1 MPKLR
6 AYPPEDLPEA
16 TIESIIG
23 HIKDYQANHG
33 SLIKVIDSETEHSVR
48 LHPVGVSLFPTL
60 FPRELFDEAV
70 GLQRIYNELYCKV
83 AEDVRWLHDVTS
95 PLRDTEPLIDAL
107 WTVYEE
113 VQKRRC
119 NGSAQFPP
127 QNVSGGVFRSD
138 YMLHWQDDDDDI
150 DEEDTD
156 SNNTPNKEEGESELH
171 WMTKVTLKQVE
182 FNSYSCAGGAHAN
195 KVAEMHRFLVRRH
208 VYHDFPLGEDDMN
221 LQSTRENPIRQD
233 ALPKNKT
240 IDKIAYMLV
249 SALNE
254 YKSSSLT
261 TPSSHG
267 RPTAVLMVVQPH
279 NFNTTDERPIEY
291 ALWNWEDGGSP
302 IPSYRVE
309 WQNVLR
315 YTTLTE
321 TGQLLFHPEEG
332 LGKSIEI
339 GVVYHRAGY
348 EPKEYASDHG
358 IETRIRLE
366 LSRAIK
372 FPSVLG
378 HITTTKKVQ
387 QALAAPG
394 ALERWL
400 PPESAHKIRQTF
412 VEMYPLDDDTP
423 AGSKGIELATNADT
437 AENYILKPSL
447 EGGGHN
453 IYGDDIPDFL
463 ISIPRSQWSAYILM
477 ERICSPPGVFN
488 VLMSSEGID
497 ACDIVSELGIFGTC
511 LWRSVPNEDGG
522 QSTCEMIKNK
532 VGGWSFKTKDAFID
546 EMSVVKGF
554 GCFDTPCLVDQ

>member
-1 MPKLR
+1 MPKP
-6 AYPPEDLPEA
+6 YPPEDLPEA
-16 TIESIIG
+16 TIESIIT

-33 SLIKVIDSETEHSVR
+33 SLIKVIGSETEHSVR
-48 LHPVGVSLFPTL
+48 LHPIGVSVFPTL
-60 FPRELFDEAV
+60 FPQNLFDEAV
-70 GLQRIYNELYCKV
+70 ELQRLYNELYCKV
-83 AEDVRWLHDVTS
+83 AEDVQWLQEVTS
-95 PLRDTEPLIDAL
+95 PLRDTEPLVDAL

-113 VQKRRC
+113 VQKRRRD
-119 NGSAQFPP
+119 GSAQFPA

-138 YMLHWQDDDDDI
+138 YMLHWQDDCV
-150 DEEDTD
+150 DEDEDND
-156 SNNTPNKEEGESELH
+156 NGEEENSLP
-171 WMTKVTLKQVE
+171 WMNKVTLKQVE

-195 KVAEMHRFLVRRH
+195 KVADMHRFLVRRH
-208 VYHDFPLGEDDMN
+208 VYHDFPRGEDDMN
-221 LQSTRENPIRQD
+221 LQSTRENPIQQD
-233 ALPKNKT
+233 SLPRNKT
-240 IDKIAYMLV
+240 IDKIAYMLA
-249 SALNE
+249 SALSE
-254 YKSSSLT
+254 YESSS
-261 TPSSHG
+261 SSS
-267 RPTAVLMVVQPH
+267 RRQPTGVLMVVQPH

-302 IPSYRVE
+302 IPTYRVE
-309 WQNVLR
+309 WQDVLR

-321 TGQLLFHPEEG
+321 TGQLLFHPEEAQ
-332 LGKSIEI
+332 GKSIEI

-394 ALERWL
+394 GVLERWIT
-400 PPESAHKIRQTF
+400 PESAHKIRQTF
-412 VEMYPLDDDTP
+412 VKLYPLDDDTP
-423 AGSKGIELATNADT
+423 AGIKGVELATDDDT
-437 AENYILKPSL
+437 AVDYILKPSL

-463 ISIPRSQWSAYILM
+463 STIPRSQWSAYVLM
-477 ERICSPPGVFN
+477 ERICSPAGVFN
-488 VLMSSEGID
+488 VLMSSEGIVAGD
-497 ACDIVSELGIFGTC
+497 VVSELGIFGTC
-511 LWRSVPNEDGG
+511 LWRFLPNKEEGCP
-522 QSTCEMIKNK
+522 STCEMIKNK
-532 VGGWSFKTKDAFID
+532 VGGWSFKTKDAFVD

>member
-1 MPKLR
+1 MPKP
-6 AYPPEDLPEA
+6 YPPEDLPEA
-16 TIESIIG
+16 TIESIIA

-33 SLIKVIDSETEHSVR
+33 SLIKVIGSETEHSVR
-48 LHPVGVSLFPTL
+48 LHPVGVSVFPTL
-60 FPRELFDEAV
+60 FPRKLFDEAV
-70 GLQRIYNELYCKV
+70 ELQRIYNKLYCKV
-83 AEDVRWLHDVTS
+83 AEDVQWLQEVTS

-113 VQKRRC
+113 VQKRRE
-119 NGSAQFPP
+119 NGSAQFPV

-138 YMLHWQDDDDDI
+138 YMLHWQDDDV
-150 DEEDTD
+150 DEDEA
-156 SNNTPNKEEGESELH
+156 NNNNNNNKNREEENDGLH
-171 WMTKVTLKQVE
+171 WMNKVTLKQVE

-195 KVAEMHRFLVRRH
+195 KVADMHRFLVRRH

-233 ALPKNKT
+233 SLPKNKT
-240 IDKIAYMLV
+240 IDKIAYMLAA
-249 SALNE
+249 ALTE
-254 YKSSSLT
+254 YGSSS
-261 TPSSHG
+261 SSSSSD
-267 RPTAVLMVVQPH
+267 RQPTAVLMVVQPH

-302 IPSYRVE
+302 IPTYRVE
-309 WQNVLR
+309 WQDVLR

-321 TGQLLFHPEEG
+321 TGQLLFHPEEAH
-332 LGKSIEI
+332 GKSIEI

-348 EPKEYASDHG
+348 EPKEYSSDHG

-366 LSRAIK
+366 LSRAVK

-394 ALERWL
+394 RVLERWL
-400 PPESAHKIRQTF
+400 TPESAHKIRQTF
-412 VEMYPLDDDTP
+412 VKLYPLDDGTP
-423 AGSKGIELATNADT
+423 AGVKGVELATNDDSAVD
-437 AENYILKPSL
+437 YILKPSL

-463 ISIPRSQWSAYILM
+463 NTIPRSQWSAYILM

-488 VLMSSEGID
+488 VLMSSEGIVAGD
-497 ACDIVSELGIFGTC
+497 VVSELGIFGTC
-511 LWRSVPNEDGG
+511 LWRSVPNEDSRR
-522 QSTCEMIKNK
+522 STCEMIKNK
-532 VGGWSFKTKDAFID
+532 VGGWSFKTKDAFLD

>member
-1 MPKLR
+1 MSKLR

-16 TIESIIG
+16 TIESIIA
-23 HIKDYQANHG
+23 HTKDYQANHG
-33 SLIKVIDSETEHSVR
+33 SLIKVIGSETEHSVQ

-60 FPRELFDEAV
+60 FPQKLFDEAV
-70 GLQRIYNELYCKV
+70 ELQRIYNELYCKV
-83 AEDVRWLHDVTS
+83 AEDVHWLHGVTS
-95 PLRDTEPLIDAL
+95 PLRDTEPLVDAL

-113 VQKRRC
+113 VQKRRG
-119 NGSAQFPP
+119 NGSAQFPR
-127 QNVSGGVFRSD
+127 QDVSGGVFRSD
-138 YMLHWQDDDDDI
+138 YMLHWQEDAGE
-150 DEEDTD
+150 EEDTD
-156 SNNTPNKEEGESELH
+156 NNNMKNKEEEIEENDLH
-171 WMTKVTLKQVE
+171 WMSNVTLKQVE

-195 KVAEMHRFLVRRH
+195 KVAEMHKFLVSRH

-221 LQSTRENPIRQD
+221 LQSTRENPIRRD

-240 IDKIAYMLV
+240 IDKIAYMLAAALTEYR
-249 SALNE
+249 SA
-254 YKSSSLT
+254 SSS
-261 TPSSHG
+261 PSHRQPIG
-267 RPTAVLMVVQPH
+267 ILMVVQPH

-302 IPSYRVE
+302 IPTYRVE
-309 WQNVLR
+309 WQDVLR

-321 TGQLLFHPEEG
+321 RGQLLFHPEEG
-332 LGKSIEI
+332 QGKSIEI

-348 EPKEYASDHG
+348 EPKEYASNHG

-387 QALAAPG
+387 QALTGPG
-394 ALERWL
+394 VLERWL
-400 PPESAHKIRQTF
+400 PPESARKIRQTF
-412 VEMYPLDDDTP
+412 VKMYPLDDGTP
-423 AGSKGIELATNADT
+423 AGIKGVELATNDDT
-437 AENYILKPSL
+437 AVDYILKPSL

-453 IYGDDIPDFL
+453 IYGDGIPDFL

-477 ERICSPPGVFN
+477 ERIRSPPGIYN
-488 VLMSSEGID
+488 VLMSSEGIT
-497 ACDIVSELGIFGTC
+497 ACDVVSELGIFGTC
-511 LWRSVPNEDGG
+511 LWRSIPKVDGR